1 MIIFKKIAA
10 PMRGCFYLYIVAD
23 SLHMQL
29 HNRPF
34 SLNGFQKGQVIPIIH
49 EEVFGEDG
57 GAAGVAE
64 DVKVGFEVGVTIA
77 VVLAEFVAGK
87 VEGGGFIEAVGKAVA
102 CGLTTGGVGA
112 PTAGV
117 HPLGAVSGG
126 IDVDG
131 DEADIVGAELGAAFV
146 GATHALRERD
156 VVFIGDEEFGIVA
169 AVLEVE
175 GDGGGNLPIVE
186 VFTEATV
193 RRTLARGVEA
203 VAVVKKD
210 FHCLAD

>member
-1 MIIFKKIAA
+1 
-10 PMRGCFYLYIVAD
+10 
-23 SLHMQL
+23 MQP
-29 HNRPF
+29 HNRFLP
-34 SLNGFQKGQVIPIIH
+34 LNRFQKGQVFPVVH

-57 GAAGVAE
+57 GTAGVAE
-64 DVKVGFEVGVTIA
+64 DVKVGFEVGIAIA

-87 VEGGGFIEAVGKAVA
+87 IEGGGFIEAVGKSVT
-102 CGLTTGGVGA
+102 CGLATGGVGA
-112 PTAGV
+112 PTAGI
-117 HPLGAVSGG
+117 HPLGTVSGG
-126 IDVDG
+126 VDVDG
-131 DEADIVGAELGAAFV
+131 DEADVVGAELGAAFV

-156 VVFIGDEEFGIVA
+156 VVFIGDEEFGVVA

-175 GDGGGNLPIVE
+175 GDGRRDLPIVK

>member
-1 MIIFKKIAA
+1 
-10 PMRGCFYLYIVAD
+10 
-23 SLHMQL
+23 MQP
-29 HNRPF
+29 HNRFLP
-34 SLNGFQKGQVIPIIH
+34 LNRFQKGQVFPVVH

-57 GAAGVAE
+57 G
-64 DVKVGFEVGVTIA
+64 
-77 VVLAEFVAGK
+77 
-87 VEGGGFIEAVGKAVA
+87 FIETICKAVA
-102 CGLTTGGVGA
+102 GGLSVGGVGA
-112 PTAGV
+112 PAAGI

-126 IDVDG
+126 VDMDG
-131 DEADIVGAELGAAFV
+131 DDTDIVGAKLGAAFV
-146 GATHALRERD
+146 DTAHALRERD
-156 VVFIGDEEFGIVA
+156 VVFFGDEEFGVVA

-175 GDGGGNLPIVE
+175 GDEDGNLPIAK